1 MATVLIVEDTA
12 DLRDAFLEIVTD
24 AGYNAVGA
32 ENGQCALDVLESLE
46 EPPALVLLDIMM
58 PVMDGWQFLQRLRS
72 MNRVPELPVVIVSAV
87 PTPRLACLTS
97 ASSCPSRSVQRL
109 CWRWSASS
117 VARRRERR

>member
-72 MNRVPELPVVIVSAV
+72 MNRVPALPVVIVSAV
-87 PTPRLACLTS
+87 PTPRAGVPDVRKFVPKPIGPEALLDVVREFCGP
-97 ASSCPSRSVQRL
+97 PS
-109 CWRWSASS
+109 
-117 VARRRERR
+117 